1 MRMGEEYT
9 LVVVAAINISQ
20 TEFARASRVVYAR
33 QLREMATLFTIQKE
47 RSNGRAHS
55 TNNSICKW
63 ITLSSGTFRIHSAN
77 IECCQTRLHRVRQR
91 HIVNR
96 SPIRKHLDGLLDLF
110 IFVHRWKIVIACK
123 PCFCLATVS
132 TTEHKENAANVILTG
147 DSHKT
152 LLRCIAVCSLP
163 YLKGSYVVSDRIPV
177 VSKWSSGQSLDQFL
191 ATFPGRKTRSVKLPK
206 KLRRKQHLL
215 YNTQVEKY
223 RTKIRENPYAASFQ
237 FMRPVISKTRNKK
250 IGRSK
255 SFGLHLVSQSA
266 PEEEEKK
273 VVEKVEEEKAAGET
287 TDSVEEVQPEE
298 VKIEVT
304 MTKQLK
310 EKTFEVPE
318 TPRSASTEFKQMIEN
333 LRSAYAAINVLDV
346 ALELSGL
353 NRSNVKMNSEEI
365 AFMNELKKLR
375 DEQNR
380 QRTMFA
386 YFHALH
392 HMTACCGRHTCLH
405 DLFCD
410 SYEKLIVRVPLR
422 VSSTFFA
429 GPVRGLV
436 RVRCNCTEGVELA
449 AVFKAFVMIS
459 PSSDWKLHHF
469 EQLNITSIRNWCMK
483 C

>member
-1 MRMGEEYT
+1 
-9 LVVVAAINISQ
+9 
-20 TEFARASRVVYAR
+20 
-33 QLREMATLFTIQKE
+33 
-47 RSNGRAHS
+47 
-55 TNNSICKW
+55 
-63 ITLSSGTFRIHSAN
+63 
-77 IECCQTRLHRVRQR
+77 
-91 HIVNR
+91 
-96 SPIRKHLDGLLDLF
+96 
-110 IFVHRWKIVIACK
+110 
-123 PCFCLATVS
+123 
-132 TTEHKENAANVILTG
+132 
-147 DSHKT
+147 
-152 LLRCIAVCSLP
+152 
-163 YLKGSYVVSDRIPV
+163 
-177 VSKWSSGQSLDQFL
+177 
-191 ATFPGRKTRSVKLPK
+191 
-206 KLRRKQHLL
+206 
-215 YNTQVEKY
+215 
-223 RTKIRENPYAASFQ
+223 
-237 FMRPVISKTRNKK
+237 MRPVISKTRNKK

-386 YFHALH
+386 Y
-392 HMTACCGRHTCLH
+392 
-405 DLFCD
+405 
-410 SYEKLIVRVPLR
+410 
-422 VSSTFFA
+422 
-429 GPVRGLV
+429 
-436 RVRCNCTEGVELA
+436 
-449 AVFKAFVMIS
+449 
-459 PSSDWKLHHF
+459 
-469 EQLNITSIRNWCMK
+469 CMQ
-483 C
+483 